1 MILNMPMLM
10 LKCKTCGQVFPGTYI
25 VERSNNN
32 KTNSPINLKP
42 SQYTCS
48 RGHICDYITEDYMDF
63 S

>member
-25 VERSNNN
+25 DERSNNN
-32 KTNSPINLKP
+32 TMKSPINLKP

-48 RGHICDYITEDYMDF
+48 RGHIRDYITEDYMDF

>member
-1 MILNMPMLM
+1 MISNMPMLM

-25 VERSNNN
+25 EERSNNN
-32 KTNSPINLKP
+32 TIKPPINLKP

-48 RGHICDYITEDYMDF
+48 RGHIRDYITEDYMDF

>member
-25 VERSNNN
+25 AEKSNNN
-32 KTNSPINLKP
+32 TTNSPINLKP

-48 RGHICDYITEDYMDF
+48 RGHISDYITEDYMDF

>member
-1 MILNMPMLM
+1 M

-25 VERSNNN
+25 AERSNNT
-32 KTNSPINLKP
+32 TNSPIDLKP

>member
-25 VERSNNN
+25 AERSNNN
-32 KTNSPINLKP
+32 TMKSPINLKP

-48 RGHICDYITEDYMDF
+48 RGHIRDYITEDYMDF